1 MQQMHTARKN
11 AVFLLSAVVCGII
24 VLLSFFLSTSPAA
37 AVSLTIGSGVT
48 VQSGPAGQLVVR
60 DTLKAGQ
67 STLTSGN
74 TAPAPG
80 DWLGLL
86 VFGSAT
92 GLDLNGTIIR
102 FAGAALDI
110 RGGAPVIAGT
120 VISDNSIGIMTRD
133 GAHPQV
139 QGSSLAGNVQAVTN
153 LDPAGSIA
161 AGNNWW
167 GHPSGPRDL
176 SDDTV
181 SGGLYNPD
189 GLGSPVSDGVIY
201 SPWAAVVPLLG
212 TSFAIA
218 EGNMTETSS
227 VTLNLACATCTE
239 FMASESPQ
247 FTGAAFQPFVT
258 QYAFP
263 LSSGDALKTIYVRY
277 RASTGNTGG
286 DASAS
291 IRLDTVGPAL
301 AVSQPPSG
309 SSISR
314 PVTIIATASDP
325 AGVAR
330 VEFYVD
336 NILAAT
342 DTTNSYSFPW
352 NVLSVPD
359 GGHELKT
366 VAVDTFGHATTDI
379 RTVTVSKAPPAAP
392 VITDPTSSSSQVSVI
407 TVTGTA
413 EPNISVSLYI
423 NGNFAGQTTATAAG
437 IFRFQG
443 VQLVEG
449 SNNLTAA
456 ASDTLGSSPKSAIVA
471 VAVDTGPPGPPRF
484 YSSVA
489 ATGGGIKLS
498 WTPDIAEIPASYN
511 LYRSPSQFATA
522 SGATRVGTAITAT
535 SYTDLPAADG
545 LYFYGL
551 TAVDASGNESALS
564 PTVSVFSDRTPPSAV
579 VEFIPSAPAG
589 PGTVAIKLVLSEAL
603 ASPPYLGIAPAGD
616 IPGAVVLNKTT
627 ETEWTGSYA
636 VTPATPHGMAT
647 VLFAGKDLTGNKGSQ
662 ITSGSLFAIDTK
674 GPVGSLQI
682 SPTAALLKTGVVALS
697 LTLDEPASLPPG
709 LQFTA
714 PAGVVT
720 PIALTGS
727 GAIWSGTMTV
737 TSAMGDGTG
746 SFAMTAVDSFGNSG
760 STLTSGHNLVLDVTP
775 PSAPSGLTALTA
787 AKGNVQLTW
796 NTAADAASYRVY
808 RGTAAADTLLTSGV
822 TVGGY
827 LDLPAADGSYH
838 YGVTAVDAAG
848 NESPLSN
855 AAIAVSDRI
864 APTAPAGLTQSLN
877 GTTVQLSW
885 NTPAGEAAAS
895 YRIYRAT
902 TAITSI
908 TGLSPLKAVTGT
920 SASDIPVADATYHYA
935 VTALD
940 AAGNE
945 SAPSVE
951 VSLLYNLSPPTITV
965 AGISDQQYS
974 QGTVTPIVTVTSAS
988 STTQIVQLDGQPFTS
1003 GTAVSTEGSHLLH
1016 IEATDT
1022 STRTT
1027 IKEVAFTIDLTDP
1040 VVSVTG
1046 VAAGTLY
1053 DTAIAPIITAADA
1066 NLDKTLITLNGVS
1079 YLSEVP
1085 ITSDGPKTLRVE
1097 AVDRAG
1103 RTTVVTVGFTIDTA
1117 PPPPA
1122 TLSVTATQGGSAL
1135 LEWGAAA
1142 VSDLSGYLV
1151 YRNGVKLTAAPQTA
1165 LTYADS
1171 AFAGSVLQTY
1181 EVSAVDATGHESAKL
1196 TAHVLPV
1203 QIEMKNYGRISG
1215 TGYLLSRNYIESL
1228 TVSLTNGH
1236 SAATSVGPI
1245 IYELRDGQGRF
1256 AESIQSTVKELA
1268 AGATVS
1274 SETILPSG
1282 SGIVDNR
1289 TCSVTITLPAAQNV
1303 TVKRVAGFSL
1313 NVADPGRRIEIF
1325 NEPIIK
1331 GAVAKVR
1338 LKIFNHGS
1346 VPMELLTSSGTE
1358 PSPDISVVLK
1368 DQDGNVLVK
1377 GNLNQKGAGVSNY
1390 SGYALAEVPPG
1401 GSFLTAPV
1409 EMVVPSTAPDKLY
1422 VFAYVNNVYYHY
1434 RKPDQV
1440 TAGNFSDFTTV
1451 TVGLPAYTATVASD
1465 QSTYDQKLSSGQN
1478 TPVIILSGTV
1488 SSTLDQ
1494 TPVPDALVKIGIGVK
1509 GFARY
1514 LYAMSDSTGHY
1525 STQFVPLVGE
1535 AGNYSLWATHPDVAD
1550 KPVQSG
1556 FTIYGLGFEPRT
1568 INLRMSKN
1576 SSFSTLITLKNPG
1589 EADLSGLQFSVAGA
1603 EGLSGSIDTT
1613 GSSQV
1618 LAGGA
1623 ATTVRM
1629 TLNAALN
1636 APDAGSAT
1644 VTVTTAEGINRTLE
1658 VSIALLAA
1666 LPTISTD
1673 PAFIEVGV
1681 NRNNSK
1687 VATFKL
1693 KNVGYAPLENISI
1706 QPPALPWIGLLS
1718 PVTLPNLAPGAS
1730 TDISVNFRPTD
1741 AVAQGPHADKLVIT
1755 SGNHVP
1761 YTLNLFPTV
1770 SSTNKGSVHF
1780 QATNALNKRV
1790 PSASVVISHQLLGN
1804 LVLSGKTDVNGELS
1818 FLDITE
1824 GMYSYKVQAPGHEI
1838 VIGTFEV
1845 VPDVATPLEIFMNN
1859 VFVTYEWSVTPMTI
1873 IDKYDVKL
1881 VATYETQ
1888 VPAPVLVIDPAY
1900 EKLELERGSTYI
1912 GEYRVTN
1919 HGMVA
1924 LDDVK
1929 IGSPGAPG
1937 LTVDVL
1943 ISELPR
1949 IGPQETVIIPYRITV
1964 NSSSSSAAVV
1974 QSGGTAAKKTTK
1986 SVAGA
1991 TLDAPGCSTIP
2002 MEVNVGGYSICLFG
2016 KVVYTAATTKKT
2028 IVPKDTYDPF
2038 GLCDVECDWCKCIP
2052 YPPAAGLCSC
2062 VNDLAKKAAGS
2073 YFDRQDAVCGCLGM
2087 FGKESAD
2094 AACACMKAANPSA
2107 ASVIEC
2113 AEKVV
2118 GGSVIGAMKKAVGLL
2133 DAFKGGLACGLCLAD
2148 LMPAPSPGTYTGGT
2162 GGGGPGGMGSPGSI
2176 GIGFSGSGCK

>member
-1 MQQMHTARKN
+1 M
-11 AVFLLSAVVCGII
+11 
-24 VLLSFFLSTSPAA
+24 VLLSFLLSPSSAA
-37 AVSLTIGSGVT
+37 AVTLTIGSGVT
-48 VQSGPAGQLVVR
+48 VQSGAAGQLVVR
-60 DTLKAGQ
+60 DSLKAAQ

-74 TAPAPG
+74 AAPAPG

-86 VFGSAT
+86 VLGSAT

-102 FAGAALDI
+102 YAGTALDI
-110 RGGAPVIAGT
+110 RGASPTITGT
-120 VISDNSIGIMTRD
+120 IVSDNSIGILARD
-133 GAHPQV
+133 GAQPQV
-139 QGSSLAGNVQAVTN
+139 QGSFLAGNAQAFTN
-153 LDPAGSIA
+153 LDSAWNIA

-167 GHPSGPRDL
+167 GHPSGPLDL
-176 SDDTV
+176 SNDTAT
-181 SGGLYNPD
+181 GGLYNPG
-189 GLGSPVSDGVIY
+189 GLGSPVSDWVTYSSWATVI
-201 SPWAAVVPLLG
+201 PLLG
-212 TSFAIA
+212 TSFDIA
-218 EGNMTETSS
+218 EGAMTETPA

-239 FMASESPQ
+239 FMASESPL
-247 FTGAAFQPFVT
+247 FTGATFQSFVP
-258 QYAFP
+258 QYSFP
-263 LSSGDALKTIYVRY
+263 LSTGDALKTIYVRY

-291 IRLDTVGPAL
+291 IRLDTAGPSL
-301 AVSQPPSG
+301 TVSQPAAG
-309 SSISR
+309 SSIGR
-314 PVTIIATASDP
+314 PVTITASASDP
-325 AGVAR
+325 AGVAK
-330 VEFYVD
+330 VEFYID
-336 NILAAT
+336 NSLVST
-342 DTTNSYSFPW
+342 DTTNSYSFSW
-352 NVLSVPD
+352 DVLSAPD
-359 GGHELKT
+359 GGHELKI
-366 VAVDTFGHATTDI
+366 VAFDTFGHSTTDL

-392 VITDPTSSSSQVSVI
+392 VITDPTSSSSQLNVI
-407 TVTGTA
+407 PVTGTA
-413 EPNISVSLYI
+413 EPNISVTLYR

-437 IFRFQG
+437 VFRFTG

-449 SNNLTAA
+449 INSLTVA
-456 ASDTLGSSPKSAIVA
+456 ASDLLGFSPKSVVVS
-471 VAVDTGPPGPPRF
+471 VAVDTVPPGPPRF
-484 YSSVA
+484 YSGVA
-489 ATGGGIKLS
+489 APGGGVKLS
-498 WTPDIAEIPASYN
+498 WTPDIAEVPASYN
-511 LYRSPSQFATA
+511 LYRSLSPFSTP
-522 SGATRVGTAITAT
+522 SGALRVGTALTAT
-535 SYTDLPAADG
+535 SHTDLPATDG

-551 TAVDASGNESALS
+551 TAVDAAGKESDLS
-564 PTVSVFSDRTPPSAV
+564 PTVSVFSDRTLPSAV
-579 VEFIPSAPAG
+579 VELTPIAPVG
-589 PGTVAIKLVLSEAL
+589 PGTVTVKLLLSEAL
-603 ASPPYLGIAPAGD
+603 AAPPYLGIAPAGD
-616 IPGAVVLNKTT
+616 TPSVVVLSKIT
-627 ETEWTGSYA
+627 ETEWTGSYV
-636 VTPATPHGMAT
+636 VTSATPHGVAS
-647 VLFAGKDLTGNKGSQ
+647 VIFAGKDLTGNKGSQ
-662 ITSGSLFAIDTK
+662 VTSGSSFALDTK
-674 GPVGSLQI
+674 GPVGSLQF
-682 SPTAALLKTGVVALS
+682 TLAAAPFKSGAVTLALI
-697 LTLDEPASLPPG
+697 LDEPAAQAPI

-714 PAGVVT
+714 PSGAVI
-720 PIALTGS
+720 PITLTGS
-727 GAIWSGTMTV
+727 GAVWNGSVTV

-746 SFAMTAVDSFGNSG
+746 SFVMTAVDGFGNSG
-760 STLTSGHNLVLDVTP
+760 STLTAGHSLVLDVTP
-775 PSAPSGLTALTA
+775 PVVPTGLTALGA
-787 AKGNVQLTW
+787 AQGNIQLSW
-796 NTAADAASYRVY
+796 NTTAEAASYRVY
-808 RGTAAADTLLTSGV
+808 RGATVADTLLASGLSA
-822 TVGGY
+822 GSY

-838 YGVTAVDAAG
+838 YGVAAVDAAG
-848 NESPLSN
+848 NESPRSN
-855 AAIAVSDRI
+855 DVVAESDRV
-864 APTAPAGLTQSLN
+864 APPAPAGLTHTLA
-877 GTTVQLSW
+877 GTTVQLTWSA
-885 NTPAGEAAAS
+885 PAGEAAAS
-895 YRIYRAT
+895 YRIYRAAT
-902 TAITSI
+902 VISSTV
-908 TGLSPLKAVTGT
+908 GLSPLKIVTGT
-920 SASDIPVADATYHYA
+920 SASDIPVADATYHYV

-940 AAGNE
+940 TAGNE

-951 VSLLYNLSPPTITV
+951 VSLLYNLSPPVINVTGVI
-965 AGISDQQYS
+965 DQQYS
-974 QGTVTPIVTVTSAS
+974 QGTVTPVVTVTSAG
-988 STTQIVQLDGQPFTS
+988 STTQVVLLDGQPFTS
-1003 GTAVSTEGSHLLH
+1003 GAAVSAEGSHLLH

-1022 STRTT
+1022 SARTT
-1027 IKEVAFTIDLTDP
+1027 IKDVLFTIDLTDP

-1053 DTAIAPIITAADA
+1053 ETEVTPLISVTDS
-1066 NLDKTLITLNGVS
+1066 NLDTSVITLNGVP
-1079 YLSEVP
+1079 YLPGAP
-1085 ITSDGPKTLRVE
+1085 ITADGAKILQVQAR
-1097 AVDRAG
+1097 DRAG
-1103 RTTVVTVGFTIDTA
+1103 RSTVVTVHFSIDTA
-1117 PPPPA
+1117 PVPPA
-1122 TLSVTATQGGSAL
+1122 TFTVTATQGGSAL
-1135 LEWGAAA
+1135 LEWGTSGG
-1142 VSDLSGYLV
+1142 SDLAGYLV

-1165 LTYADS
+1165 LTYGDP
-1171 AFAGSVLQTY
+1171 AFSGTVLQTY

-1203 QIEMKNYGRISG
+1203 QIEMKNYGRVAG

-1228 TVSLTNGH
+1228 TVALTNGH
-1236 SAATSVGPI
+1236 SAATTVGPI
-1245 IYELRDGQGRF
+1245 VYELRDGQGRV
-1256 AESIQSTVKELA
+1256 AEVTQSTPQELA
-1268 AGATVS
+1268 AGATVN
-1274 SETILPSG
+1274 SEKILPSG
-1282 SGIVDNR
+1282 NGTVDYR
-1289 TCSVTITLPAAQNV
+1289 TYNVTITLPAAQNV

-1313 NVADPGRRIEIF
+1313 NVTDPGRRIEIF

-1346 VPMELLTSSGTE
+1346 APMELLTSSGAE
-1358 PSPDISVVLK
+1358 PSPDITVVLK

-1377 GNLNQKGAGVSNY
+1377 GNLNQKAGAGVINY
-1390 SGYALAEVPPG
+1390 SGVYALAEVPSG

-1440 TAGNFSDFTTV
+1440 TAGNFSDFTAV
-1451 TVGLPAYTATVASD
+1451 TVGLPAYVATVASD
-1465 QSTYDQKLSSGQN
+1465 RQTYDQKLSSEQN
-1478 TPVIILSGTV
+1478 IPVIILSGNVT
-1488 SSTLDQ
+1488 STLDQ
-1494 TPVPDALVKIGIGVK
+1494 TPVPDALVKIGISVK

-1514 LYAMSDSTGHY
+1514 LYATSDSSGHY

-1535 AGNYSLWATHPDVAD
+1535 AGNYSLWATHPSVSD

-1556 FTIYGLGFEPRT
+1556 FTVYGLGFEPRA

-1576 SSFSTLITLKNPG
+1576 SDFSTLITLKNPG
-1589 EADLSGLQFSVAGA
+1589 EAALTGLQFSVAGS
-1603 EGLSGSIDTT
+1603 EGMSGLIDTS

-1629 TLNAALN
+1629 TLSAALN
-1636 APDAGSAT
+1636 APDAASAT
-1644 VTVTTAEGINRTLE
+1644 VTVTTAEGITRTLD

-1687 VATFKL
+1687 IATFKL
-1693 KNVGYAPLENISI
+1693 KNVGYAPLENIVI
-1706 QPPALPWIGLLS
+1706 QPPPLPWIGLLS

-1741 AVAQGPHADKLVIT
+1741 AVAQGPHSDKLVIT

-1780 QATNALNKRV
+1780 QATDALNKRV

-1804 LVLSGKTDVNGELS
+1804 LVMSGKTDVNGELS

-1873 IDKYDVKL
+1873 TDKYDVKL
-1881 VATYETQ
+1881 VATFETQ

-1900 EKLELERGSTYI
+1900 EKLELEIGSTYV

-1924 LDDVK
+1924 VDNVK

-1943 ISELPR
+1943 VSELPR
-1949 IGPQETVIIPYRITV
+1949 IGAQETVIIPYRITV
-1964 NSSSSSAAVV
+1964 NSSSSATAVV
-1974 QSGGTAAKKTTK
+1974 QSGGMAAKTTAK

-2002 MEVNVGGYSICLFG
+2002 MEVNVGGGYYCAFG
-2016 KVVYTAATTKKT
+2016 TLQGVGVTGKKT

-2087 FGKESAD
+2087 FGQEAAD
-2094 AACACMKAANPSA
+2094 AACACMKAANPTT
-2107 ASVIEC
+2107 ASILDC

-2148 LMPAPSPGTYTGGT
+2148 LMPALPPGTTYTGST
-2162 GGGGPGGMGSPGSI
+2162 GGGGPGGMGSAGSI